1 VLISA
6 LRSSMNRSA
15 GSGAVAQAASMADP
29 RSKDV
34 FFMQIDQ
41 GLSELWRSD
50 TPVFVERQYEI
61 IENQ

>member
-1 VLISA
+1 
-6 LRSSMNRSA
+6 
-15 GSGAVAQAASMADP
+15 MADP

-41 GLSELWRSD
+41 GLSELWRSV

>member
-1 VLISA
+1 
-6 LRSSMNRSA
+6 MNRSA